1 MGLFKKTKLDY
12 DANIVQLRAEIRDV
26 EAQLSKNR
34 AMHDTAYEKLKL
46 PKSSFSRNKNLE
58 RARHDLGK
66 DKNKLEKELAHL
78 KAKLAQLESKKQ
90 YADYKGESVENG
102 GQIMFTYTDEDID
115 AARLKV
121 YESVRAG
128 KISEEE
134 KDQILYHL
142 SEAVDDYNRR
152 IDELYA
158 TESDDEDD
166 DDEDD
171 DECGSEMDVK
181 ALKKKLDDLCENGDL
196 TECEVNFIKD
206 AL

>member
-12 DANIVQLRAEIRDV
+12 DAKIVQLRAEIREV

-90 YADYKGESVENG
+90 SADYKGESVENG

-121 YESVRAG
+121 YESARAG
-128 KISEEE
+128 KISEDD
-134 KDQILYHL
+134 KDAILYHL
-142 SEAVDDYNRR
+142 SEAVDDYNRQ
-152 IDELYA
+152 IDAILA
-158 TESDDEDD
+158 TESDDDD
-166 DDEDD
+166 DDEKD
-171 DECGSEMDVK
+171 DEGGSEVDVK

-196 TECEVNFIKD
+196 TEDEVDFIKD

>member
-12 DANIVQLRAEIRDV
+12 DAKIVQLRAEIRDV

-128 KISEEE
+128 RISEEE
-134 KDQILYHL
+134 KDEILYHL

-152 IDELYA
+152 IDELCA
-158 TESDDEDD
+158 TESDD

-181 ALKKKLDDLCENGDL
+181 SLKKKLDDLCENGDL
-196 TECEVNFIKD
+196 TEDEVNFIKD

>member
-12 DANIVQLRAEIRDV
+12 DAKIVQLRAEIRDV

-58 RARHDLGK
+58 RVRHDLGK
-66 DKNKLEKELAHL
+66 DKNKLEKELAQL
-78 KAKLAQLESKKQ
+78 KAKLTQLESKKQ

-102 GQIMFTYTDEDID
+102 GQIMFMYTDEDID

-134 KDQILYHL
+134 KDEILYHL
-142 SEAVDDYNRR
+142 SEAVDDYNHR
-152 IDELYA
+152 IDELCA
-158 TESDDEDD
+158 TESDD

-171 DECGSEMDVK
+171 DEGGSEVDVK
-181 ALKKKLDDLCENGDL
+181 ALKKKLDDLCDNGDL
-196 TECEVNFIKD
+196 TEDEVEFIKD

>member
-1 MGLFKKTKLDY
+1 MGLFKKTRLDY
-12 DANIVQLRAEIRDV
+12 DAKIVELKAEIRDV

-46 PKSSFSRNKNLE
+46 PKSNFSRNKNLE

-102 GQIMFTYTDEDID
+102 GQSMFTYTDDDID

-121 YESVRAG
+121 YESARAG
-128 KISEEE
+128 RISEDD
-134 KDQILYHL
+134 KDAILYHL
-142 SEAVDDYNRR
+142 SEAVDDYNQQ
-152 IDELYA
+152 IDELCA
-158 TESDDEDD
+158 LESDDDDD
-166 DDEDD
+166 DDEG
-171 DECGSEMDVK
+171 GSEVNVK
-181 ALKKKLDDLCENGDL
+181 ALKKKLDDLCDNGDL
-196 TECEVNFIKD
+196 TEDELEFIKD